1 MMFQLSLNQTKIYAP
16 IFQQGST
23 LCVSEVNAISE
34 HFRSK
39 FPICSEFGAL
49 PRFSERLKALE
60 QSSNQQAGPHPLHQV
75 PPKAQGL
82 EHAQTLIKSVSFI
95 QILLLE
101 PGWIYNSLFSKIFRF
116 CYL

>member
-34 HFRSK
+34 QIRSS

-49 PRFSERLKALE
+49 LRISELLKALGGGL
-60 QSSNQQAGPHPLHQV
+60 QDGGPVTALLIRP
-75 PPKAQGL
+75 
-82 EHAQTLIKSVSFI
+82 ETL
-95 QILLLE
+95 
-101 PGWIYNSLFSKIFRF
+101 SLAW
-116 CYL
+116 L